1 MVYVPIFPPS
11 YPTSITQDNVI
22 FKGKWVLGNSS
33 LESDNYPSAIYG
45 SAALNVS
52 QNLVD
57 AFTDAEGYPVS
68 ESSVYDSAKPFANRD
83 ARLDMYVGITSID
96 NIKITV
102 SRGEIKAWWYEL
114 KLSGQQTL
122 LYGDGNVEFNNTSL
136 RFESEALIPPVNL
149 TLNKVNSLD
158 LEGNELYNIP
168 NIPFNIKFEQDGKE
182 IYNKD
187 VTTGKDGKIKIE
199 NVMPKNKNDITVTI
213 TEKKDIDGDG
223 YKVLSEPLVITL
235 QCSDDGT
242 YWKEIWE
249 NRVVQLEKHK
259 SELSLNKDIFYIL
272 NYYIG
277 LIEICIYNYNLL
289 IRKYGQKNGL
299 SIQHNRIEF
308 PMYSF
313 SYYNPVNYLFDFEF
327 RDFAEYLKM
336 RFFYSDFSTDEAISV
351 IDNYNFD
358 NFSINMF
365 FVRLIYPTYFL
376 ELYDMQNKNNV
387 YSDLFYDLL
396 KKSSQYENFILK
408 LITAMSSK
416 YEIII
421 KYPFIYQR

>member
-1 MVYVPIFPPS
+1 MKEFIEYNYDLRCDDLAILNNLLYFKHLDKFYIISNFNRDEVEFEKVLNYLISNNLKSLKVVMNKNGSYISEFNGKKYV
-11 YPTSITQDNVI
+11 VM
-22 FKGKWVLGNSS
+22 
-33 LESDNYPSAIYG
+33 ESDCENEIIDFPICIGGLINENNYW
-45 SAALNVS
+45 N
-52 QNLVD
+52 
-57 AFTDAEGYPVS
+57 
-68 ESSVYDSAKPFANRD
+68 
-83 ARLDMYVGITSID
+83 
-96 NIKITV
+96 
-102 SRGEIKAWWYEL
+102 
-114 KLSGQQTL
+114 
-122 LYGDGNVEFNNTSL
+122 
-136 RFESEALIPPVNL
+136 
-149 TLNKVNSLD
+149 
-158 LEGNELYNIP
+158 
-168 NIPFNIKFEQDGKE
+168 
-182 IYNKD
+182 
-187 VTTGKDGKIKIE
+187 
-199 NVMPKNKNDITVTI
+199 
-213 TEKKDIDGDG
+213 
-223 YKVLSEPLVITL
+223 
-235 QCSDDGT
+235 
-242 YWKEIWE
+242 EIWG

-308 PMYSF
+308 PIYSF

>member
-1 MVYVPIFPPS
+1 MKEFIEYYYDLRCDDLAILNNLLYFKHLDKFYIISNFNRDEVEFEKVLNYLISNNLKFLKVVMNKKGSYISEFNGKKYV
-11 YPTSITQDNVI
+11 VM
-22 FKGKWVLGNSS
+22 
-33 LESDNYPSAIYG
+33 ESDCENEIIDFPICIGGLINENNYW
-45 SAALNVS
+45 N
-52 QNLVD
+52 
-57 AFTDAEGYPVS
+57 
-68 ESSVYDSAKPFANRD
+68 
-83 ARLDMYVGITSID
+83 
-96 NIKITV
+96 
-102 SRGEIKAWWYEL
+102 
-114 KLSGQQTL
+114 
-122 LYGDGNVEFNNTSL
+122 
-136 RFESEALIPPVNL
+136 
-149 TLNKVNSLD
+149 
-158 LEGNELYNIP
+158 
-168 NIPFNIKFEQDGKE
+168 
-182 IYNKD
+182 
-187 VTTGKDGKIKIE
+187 
-199 NVMPKNKNDITVTI
+199 
-213 TEKKDIDGDG
+213 
-223 YKVLSEPLVITL
+223 
-235 QCSDDGT
+235 
-242 YWKEIWE
+242 EIWE

-308 PMYSF
+308 PIYSF

>member
-1 MVYVPIFPPS
+1 MKEFIEYNYDLRCDDLAILNNLLYFKNLDKFYIISNFNRDEVEFEKVLNYLISNNLKSLKVVMNKNGSYISEFNGKKYV
-11 YPTSITQDNVI
+11 VM
-22 FKGKWVLGNSS
+22 
-33 LESDNYPSAIYG
+33 ESDCENEIIDFPICIGGLINENNYW
-45 SAALNVS
+45 N
-52 QNLVD
+52 
-57 AFTDAEGYPVS
+57 
-68 ESSVYDSAKPFANRD
+68 
-83 ARLDMYVGITSID
+83 
-96 NIKITV
+96 
-102 SRGEIKAWWYEL
+102 
-114 KLSGQQTL
+114 
-122 LYGDGNVEFNNTSL
+122 
-136 RFESEALIPPVNL
+136 
-149 TLNKVNSLD
+149 
-158 LEGNELYNIP
+158 
-168 NIPFNIKFEQDGKE
+168 
-182 IYNKD
+182 
-187 VTTGKDGKIKIE
+187 
-199 NVMPKNKNDITVTI
+199 
-213 TEKKDIDGDG
+213 
-223 YKVLSEPLVITL
+223 
-235 QCSDDGT
+235 
-242 YWKEIWE
+242 EIWE

>member
-1 MVYVPIFPPS
+1 MKEFIEYNYDLRCDDLAILNNLLYFKHLDKFYIISNFNRDEVEFEKVLNYLISNNLKFLKVVMNKKGSYISEFNGKKYV
-11 YPTSITQDNVI
+11 VM
-22 FKGKWVLGNSS
+22 
-33 LESDNYPSAIYG
+33 ESDCENEIIDFPICIGGLINENNYW
-45 SAALNVS
+45 N
-52 QNLVD
+52 
-57 AFTDAEGYPVS
+57 
-68 ESSVYDSAKPFANRD
+68 
-83 ARLDMYVGITSID
+83 
-96 NIKITV
+96 
-102 SRGEIKAWWYEL
+102 
-114 KLSGQQTL
+114 
-122 LYGDGNVEFNNTSL
+122 
-136 RFESEALIPPVNL
+136 
-149 TLNKVNSLD
+149 
-158 LEGNELYNIP
+158 
-168 NIPFNIKFEQDGKE
+168 
-182 IYNKD
+182 
-187 VTTGKDGKIKIE
+187 
-199 NVMPKNKNDITVTI
+199 
-213 TEKKDIDGDG
+213 
-223 YKVLSEPLVITL
+223 
-235 QCSDDGT
+235 
-242 YWKEIWE
+242 EIWE

>member
-1 MVYVPIFPPS
+1 MKEFIEYNYDLRCDDLAILNNLLYFKHLDKFYIISNFNRDEVEFEKVLNYLISNNLKSLKVVMNKKGSYISEFNGKKYV
-11 YPTSITQDNVI
+11 VM
-22 FKGKWVLGNSS
+22 
-33 LESDNYPSAIYG
+33 ESDCENEIIDFPICIGGLINENNYW
-45 SAALNVS
+45 N
-52 QNLVD
+52 
-57 AFTDAEGYPVS
+57 
-68 ESSVYDSAKPFANRD
+68 
-83 ARLDMYVGITSID
+83 
-96 NIKITV
+96 
-102 SRGEIKAWWYEL
+102 
-114 KLSGQQTL
+114 
-122 LYGDGNVEFNNTSL
+122 
-136 RFESEALIPPVNL
+136 
-149 TLNKVNSLD
+149 
-158 LEGNELYNIP
+158 
-168 NIPFNIKFEQDGKE
+168 
-182 IYNKD
+182 
-187 VTTGKDGKIKIE
+187 
-199 NVMPKNKNDITVTI
+199 
-213 TEKKDIDGDG
+213 
-223 YKVLSEPLVITL
+223 
-235 QCSDDGT
+235 
-242 YWKEIWE
+242 EIWE

-327 RDFAEYLKM
+327 RDFAEYLKI
-336 RFFYSDFSTDEAISV
+336 RFFYSDFSTEEAISV

>member
-1 MVYVPIFPPS
+1 MKEFIEYNYDLRCDDLAILNNLLYFKHLDKFYIISNFNRDEVEFEKVLNYLISNNLKSLKVVMNKKGSYISEFNGKKYV
-11 YPTSITQDNVI
+11 VM
-22 FKGKWVLGNSS
+22 
-33 LESDNYPSAIYG
+33 ESDCENEIIDFPICIGGLINENNYW
-45 SAALNVS
+45 N
-52 QNLVD
+52 
-57 AFTDAEGYPVS
+57 
-68 ESSVYDSAKPFANRD
+68 
-83 ARLDMYVGITSID
+83 
-96 NIKITV
+96 
-102 SRGEIKAWWYEL
+102 
-114 KLSGQQTL
+114 
-122 LYGDGNVEFNNTSL
+122 
-136 RFESEALIPPVNL
+136 
-149 TLNKVNSLD
+149 
-158 LEGNELYNIP
+158 
-168 NIPFNIKFEQDGKE
+168 
-182 IYNKD
+182 
-187 VTTGKDGKIKIE
+187 
-199 NVMPKNKNDITVTI
+199 
-213 TEKKDIDGDG
+213 
-223 YKVLSEPLVITL
+223 
-235 QCSDDGT
+235 
-242 YWKEIWE
+242 EIWE

-336 RFFYSDFSTDEAISV
+336 GFFYSDFSTDEAISV

>member
-1 MVYVPIFPPS
+1 MKEFIEYNYDLRCDDLAILNNLLYFKNLDKFYIISNFNRDEVEFEKVLNYLISNNLKSLKVVMNKKGSYISEFNGKKYV
-11 YPTSITQDNVI
+11 
-22 FKGKWVLGNSS
+22 LM
-33 LESDNYPSAIYG
+33 ESDCENEIIDFPICIGGLINENNYW
-45 SAALNVS
+45 N
-52 QNLVD
+52 
-57 AFTDAEGYPVS
+57 
-68 ESSVYDSAKPFANRD
+68 
-83 ARLDMYVGITSID
+83 
-96 NIKITV
+96 
-102 SRGEIKAWWYEL
+102 
-114 KLSGQQTL
+114 
-122 LYGDGNVEFNNTSL
+122 
-136 RFESEALIPPVNL
+136 
-149 TLNKVNSLD
+149 
-158 LEGNELYNIP
+158 
-168 NIPFNIKFEQDGKE
+168 
-182 IYNKD
+182 
-187 VTTGKDGKIKIE
+187 
-199 NVMPKNKNDITVTI
+199 
-213 TEKKDIDGDG
+213 
-223 YKVLSEPLVITL
+223 
-235 QCSDDGT
+235 
-242 YWKEIWE
+242 EIWE

>member
-1 MVYVPIFPPS
+1 MKEFIEYNYDLRCDDLAILNNLLYFKHLDKFYIISNFNRDEVEFEKVLNYLISNNLKSLKVVMNKKGSYISEFNGKKYV
-11 YPTSITQDNVI
+11 VM
-22 FKGKWVLGNSS
+22 
-33 LESDNYPSAIYG
+33 ESDCENKIIDFPICIGGLINENNYW
-45 SAALNVS
+45 N
-52 QNLVD
+52 
-57 AFTDAEGYPVS
+57 
-68 ESSVYDSAKPFANRD
+68 
-83 ARLDMYVGITSID
+83 
-96 NIKITV
+96 
-102 SRGEIKAWWYEL
+102 
-114 KLSGQQTL
+114 
-122 LYGDGNVEFNNTSL
+122 
-136 RFESEALIPPVNL
+136 
-149 TLNKVNSLD
+149 
-158 LEGNELYNIP
+158 
-168 NIPFNIKFEQDGKE
+168 
-182 IYNKD
+182 
-187 VTTGKDGKIKIE
+187 
-199 NVMPKNKNDITVTI
+199 
-213 TEKKDIDGDG
+213 
-223 YKVLSEPLVITL
+223 
-235 QCSDDGT
+235 
-242 YWKEIWE
+242 EIWE

-408 LITAMSSK
+408 LITAMSNK

>member
-1 MVYVPIFPPS
+1 MKEFIEYNYDLRCDDLAILNNLLYFKHLDKFYIISNFNRDEVEFEKVLNYLISNNLKSLKVVMNKKGSYISEFNGEKYV
-11 YPTSITQDNVI
+11 VM
-22 FKGKWVLGNSS
+22 
-33 LESDNYPSAIYG
+33 ESDCENEIIDFPICIGGLINENNYW
-45 SAALNVS
+45 N
-52 QNLVD
+52 
-57 AFTDAEGYPVS
+57 
-68 ESSVYDSAKPFANRD
+68 
-83 ARLDMYVGITSID
+83 
-96 NIKITV
+96 
-102 SRGEIKAWWYEL
+102 
-114 KLSGQQTL
+114 
-122 LYGDGNVEFNNTSL
+122 
-136 RFESEALIPPVNL
+136 
-149 TLNKVNSLD
+149 
-158 LEGNELYNIP
+158 
-168 NIPFNIKFEQDGKE
+168 
-182 IYNKD
+182 
-187 VTTGKDGKIKIE
+187 
-199 NVMPKNKNDITVTI
+199 
-213 TEKKDIDGDG
+213 
-223 YKVLSEPLVITL
+223 
-235 QCSDDGT
+235 
-242 YWKEIWE
+242 EIWE

-313 SYYNPVNYLFDFEF
+313 SHYNPVNYLFDFEF

>member
-1 MVYVPIFPPS
+1 MKEFIEYNYDLRCDDLAILNNLLYFKHLDKFYIISNFNRDEVEFEKVLNYLISSNLKSLKVVMNKKGSYISEFNGKKYV
-11 YPTSITQDNVI
+11 VM
-22 FKGKWVLGNSS
+22 
-33 LESDNYPSAIYG
+33 ESDCENEIIDFPICIGGLINENNYW
-45 SAALNVS
+45 N
-52 QNLVD
+52 
-57 AFTDAEGYPVS
+57 
-68 ESSVYDSAKPFANRD
+68 
-83 ARLDMYVGITSID
+83 
-96 NIKITV
+96 
-102 SRGEIKAWWYEL
+102 
-114 KLSGQQTL
+114 
-122 LYGDGNVEFNNTSL
+122 
-136 RFESEALIPPVNL
+136 
-149 TLNKVNSLD
+149 
-158 LEGNELYNIP
+158 
-168 NIPFNIKFEQDGKE
+168 
-182 IYNKD
+182 
-187 VTTGKDGKIKIE
+187 
-199 NVMPKNKNDITVTI
+199 
-213 TEKKDIDGDG
+213 
-223 YKVLSEPLVITL
+223 
-235 QCSDDGT
+235 
-242 YWKEIWE
+242 EIWE

-308 PMYSF
+308 PIYSF

>member
-1 MVYVPIFPPS
+1 MKEFIEYNYDLRCDDLAILNNLLYFRHLDKFYIISNFNRDEVEFEKVLNYLISNNLKSLKVVMNKNGSYISEFNGKKYV
-11 YPTSITQDNVI
+11 VM
-22 FKGKWVLGNSS
+22 
-33 LESDNYPSAIYG
+33 ESDCENEIIDFPICIGGLINENNYW
-45 SAALNVS
+45 N
-52 QNLVD
+52 
-57 AFTDAEGYPVS
+57 
-68 ESSVYDSAKPFANRD
+68 
-83 ARLDMYVGITSID
+83 
-96 NIKITV
+96 
-102 SRGEIKAWWYEL
+102 
-114 KLSGQQTL
+114 
-122 LYGDGNVEFNNTSL
+122 
-136 RFESEALIPPVNL
+136 
-149 TLNKVNSLD
+149 
-158 LEGNELYNIP
+158 
-168 NIPFNIKFEQDGKE
+168 
-182 IYNKD
+182 
-187 VTTGKDGKIKIE
+187 
-199 NVMPKNKNDITVTI
+199 
-213 TEKKDIDGDG
+213 
-223 YKVLSEPLVITL
+223 
-235 QCSDDGT
+235 
-242 YWKEIWE
+242 EIWE

>member
-1 MVYVPIFPPS
+1 MKEFIEYNYDLRCDDLAILNNLLYFKHLDKFYIISNFNRDEVEFEKVLNYLISNNLKSLKVVMNKNGSYISEFNGKKYV
-11 YPTSITQDNVI
+11 VM
-22 FKGKWVLGNSS
+22 
-33 LESDNYPSAIYG
+33 ESDCENEIIDFPICIGGLINENNYW
-45 SAALNVS
+45 N
-52 QNLVD
+52 
-57 AFTDAEGYPVS
+57 
-68 ESSVYDSAKPFANRD
+68 
-83 ARLDMYVGITSID
+83 
-96 NIKITV
+96 
-102 SRGEIKAWWYEL
+102 
-114 KLSGQQTL
+114 
-122 LYGDGNVEFNNTSL
+122 
-136 RFESEALIPPVNL
+136 
-149 TLNKVNSLD
+149 
-158 LEGNELYNIP
+158 
-168 NIPFNIKFEQDGKE
+168 
-182 IYNKD
+182 
-187 VTTGKDGKIKIE
+187 
-199 NVMPKNKNDITVTI
+199 
-213 TEKKDIDGDG
+213 
-223 YKVLSEPLVITL
+223 
-235 QCSDDGT
+235 
-242 YWKEIWE
+242 EIWE

-277 LIEICIYNYNLL
+277 LIEICIYNCNLL

-308 PMYSF
+308 PIYSF

>member
-1 MVYVPIFPPS
+1 MKEFIEYNYDLKCDDLAILNNLLYFKHLDKFYIISNFNRDEVEFEKVLNYLISNNLKSLKVVMNKNGSYISEFNGKKYV
-11 YPTSITQDNVI
+11 VM
-22 FKGKWVLGNSS
+22 
-33 LESDNYPSAIYG
+33 ESDCENEIIDFPICIGGLINENNYW
-45 SAALNVS
+45 N
-52 QNLVD
+52 
-57 AFTDAEGYPVS
+57 
-68 ESSVYDSAKPFANRD
+68 
-83 ARLDMYVGITSID
+83 
-96 NIKITV
+96 
-102 SRGEIKAWWYEL
+102 
-114 KLSGQQTL
+114 
-122 LYGDGNVEFNNTSL
+122 
-136 RFESEALIPPVNL
+136 
-149 TLNKVNSLD
+149 
-158 LEGNELYNIP
+158 
-168 NIPFNIKFEQDGKE
+168 
-182 IYNKD
+182 
-187 VTTGKDGKIKIE
+187 
-199 NVMPKNKNDITVTI
+199 
-213 TEKKDIDGDG
+213 
-223 YKVLSEPLVITL
+223 
-235 QCSDDGT
+235 
-242 YWKEIWE
+242 EIWE

-308 PMYSF
+308 PIYSF

-376 ELYDMQNKNNV
+376 ELYDIQNKNNV

>member
-1 MVYVPIFPPS
+1 MKEFIEYNYDLRCDDLTILNNLLYFKYLDKFYIISNFNRDEVEFEKVLNYLISNNLKFLKVVMNKKGSYISEFNGKKYV
-11 YPTSITQDNVI
+11 VM
-22 FKGKWVLGNSS
+22 
-33 LESDNYPSAIYG
+33 ESDCENEIIDFPICIGGLINENNYW
-45 SAALNVS
+45 NV
-52 QNLVD
+52 
-57 AFTDAEGYPVS
+57 
-68 ESSVYDSAKPFANRD
+68 
-83 ARLDMYVGITSID
+83 
-96 NIKITV
+96 
-102 SRGEIKAWWYEL
+102 
-114 KLSGQQTL
+114 
-122 LYGDGNVEFNNTSL
+122 
-136 RFESEALIPPVNL
+136 
-149 TLNKVNSLD
+149 
-158 LEGNELYNIP
+158 
-168 NIPFNIKFEQDGKE
+168 
-182 IYNKD
+182 
-187 VTTGKDGKIKIE
+187 
-199 NVMPKNKNDITVTI
+199 
-213 TEKKDIDGDG
+213 
-223 YKVLSEPLVITL
+223 
-235 QCSDDGT
+235 
-242 YWKEIWE
+242 IWE

>member
-1 MVYVPIFPPS
+1 MKEFIEYNYDLRCDDLAILNNLLYFKHLDKFYIISNFNRDEVEFEKVLNYLISNNLKSLKVVMNKKGSYISEFNGKKYV
-11 YPTSITQDNVI
+11 VM
-22 FKGKWVLGNSS
+22 
-33 LESDNYPSAIYG
+33 ESDCENEIIDFPICIGGLINENNYW
-45 SAALNVS
+45 N
-52 QNLVD
+52 
-57 AFTDAEGYPVS
+57 
-68 ESSVYDSAKPFANRD
+68 
-83 ARLDMYVGITSID
+83 
-96 NIKITV
+96 
-102 SRGEIKAWWYEL
+102 
-114 KLSGQQTL
+114 
-122 LYGDGNVEFNNTSL
+122 
-136 RFESEALIPPVNL
+136 
-149 TLNKVNSLD
+149 
-158 LEGNELYNIP
+158 
-168 NIPFNIKFEQDGKE
+168 
-182 IYNKD
+182 
-187 VTTGKDGKIKIE
+187 
-199 NVMPKNKNDITVTI
+199 
-213 TEKKDIDGDG
+213 
-223 YKVLSEPLVITL
+223 
-235 QCSDDGT
+235 
-242 YWKEIWE
+242 EIWE

-376 ELYDMQNKNNV
+376 ELYDMQNQNNV
-387 YSDLFYDLL
+387 YSDLFNDLL

>member
-1 MVYVPIFPPS
+1 MKEFIEYNYDLRCDDLAILNNLLYFKHLDKFYIISNFNRDEVEFEKVLNYLISNNLKSLKVVMNKKGSYISEFNGKKYV
-11 YPTSITQDNVI
+11 VM
-22 FKGKWVLGNSS
+22 
-33 LESDNYPSAIYG
+33 ESDCENEIIDFPICIGGLINENNYW
-45 SAALNVS
+45 N
-52 QNLVD
+52 
-57 AFTDAEGYPVS
+57 
-68 ESSVYDSAKPFANRD
+68 
-83 ARLDMYVGITSID
+83 
-96 NIKITV
+96 
-102 SRGEIKAWWYEL
+102 
-114 KLSGQQTL
+114 
-122 LYGDGNVEFNNTSL
+122 
-136 RFESEALIPPVNL
+136 
-149 TLNKVNSLD
+149 
-158 LEGNELYNIP
+158 
-168 NIPFNIKFEQDGKE
+168 
-182 IYNKD
+182 
-187 VTTGKDGKIKIE
+187 
-199 NVMPKNKNDITVTI
+199 
-213 TEKKDIDGDG
+213 
-223 YKVLSEPLVITL
+223 
-235 QCSDDGT
+235 
-242 YWKEIWE
+242 EIWE

-336 RFFYSDFSTDEAISV
+336 RFFYSDFSTDEAINV

>member
-1 MVYVPIFPPS
+1 MKEFIEYNYDLRCDDLAILNNLLYFKHLDKFYIISNFNRDEVEFEKVLNYLISNNLKSLKVVMNKKGSYISEFNGEKYV
-11 YPTSITQDNVI
+11 VM
-22 FKGKWVLGNSS
+22 
-33 LESDNYPSAIYG
+33 ESDCENEIIDFPICIGGLINENNYW
-45 SAALNVS
+45 N
-52 QNLVD
+52 
-57 AFTDAEGYPVS
+57 
-68 ESSVYDSAKPFANRD
+68 
-83 ARLDMYVGITSID
+83 
-96 NIKITV
+96 
-102 SRGEIKAWWYEL
+102 
-114 KLSGQQTL
+114 
-122 LYGDGNVEFNNTSL
+122 
-136 RFESEALIPPVNL
+136 
-149 TLNKVNSLD
+149 
-158 LEGNELYNIP
+158 
-168 NIPFNIKFEQDGKE
+168 
-182 IYNKD
+182 
-187 VTTGKDGKIKIE
+187 
-199 NVMPKNKNDITVTI
+199 
-213 TEKKDIDGDG
+213 
-223 YKVLSEPLVITL
+223 
-235 QCSDDGT
+235 
-242 YWKEIWE
+242 EIWE

-272 NYYIG
+272 NYYIR
-277 LIEICIYNYNLL
+277 LIEICIYNYNIL

-308 PMYSF
+308 PIYSF

-408 LITAMSSK
+408 LIIAMSSK

>member
-1 MVYVPIFPPS
+1 MKEFIEYNYDLRCDDLAILNNLLYFKHLDKFYIISNFNRDEVEFEKVLNYLISNNLKSLKVVMNKKGSYISEFNGKKYV
-11 YPTSITQDNVI
+11 VM
-22 FKGKWVLGNSS
+22 
-33 LESDNYPSAIYG
+33 ESDCENEIIDFPICIGGLINENNYW
-45 SAALNVS
+45 N
-52 QNLVD
+52 
-57 AFTDAEGYPVS
+57 
-68 ESSVYDSAKPFANRD
+68 
-83 ARLDMYVGITSID
+83 
-96 NIKITV
+96 
-102 SRGEIKAWWYEL
+102 
-114 KLSGQQTL
+114 
-122 LYGDGNVEFNNTSL
+122 
-136 RFESEALIPPVNL
+136 
-149 TLNKVNSLD
+149 
-158 LEGNELYNIP
+158 
-168 NIPFNIKFEQDGKE
+168 
-182 IYNKD
+182 
-187 VTTGKDGKIKIE
+187 
-199 NVMPKNKNDITVTI
+199 
-213 TEKKDIDGDG
+213 
-223 YKVLSEPLVITL
+223 
-235 QCSDDGT
+235 
-242 YWKEIWE
+242 EIWE
-249 NRVVQLEKHK
+249 NRVVQLEKHR

>member
-1 MVYVPIFPPS
+1 MKEFIEYNYDLRCDDLAILNNLLYFRHLDKFYIISNFNRDEVEFEKVLNYLISNNLKSLKVVMNKKGSYISEFNGKKYV
-11 YPTSITQDNVI
+11 VM
-22 FKGKWVLGNSS
+22 
-33 LESDNYPSAIYG
+33 ESDCENEIIDFPICIGGLINENNYW
-45 SAALNVS
+45 N
-52 QNLVD
+52 
-57 AFTDAEGYPVS
+57 
-68 ESSVYDSAKPFANRD
+68 
-83 ARLDMYVGITSID
+83 
-96 NIKITV
+96 
-102 SRGEIKAWWYEL
+102 
-114 KLSGQQTL
+114 
-122 LYGDGNVEFNNTSL
+122 
-136 RFESEALIPPVNL
+136 
-149 TLNKVNSLD
+149 
-158 LEGNELYNIP
+158 
-168 NIPFNIKFEQDGKE
+168 
-182 IYNKD
+182 
-187 VTTGKDGKIKIE
+187 
-199 NVMPKNKNDITVTI
+199 
-213 TEKKDIDGDG
+213 
-223 YKVLSEPLVITL
+223 
-235 QCSDDGT
+235 
-242 YWKEIWE
+242 EIWE

-387 YSDLFYDLL
+387 YSDLFFDLL